1 MKNYFASLL
10 IAISLFSCSKSGKLI
25 ADELEKEW
33 YNVSAIG
40 ADTAKT
46 PWMLA
51 RTEAAIFMIEDSR
64 LKAELIA
71 YQPTIPGYGK
81 YTVRMTNKQACQ
93 VNLRWNWEGLT
104 IDSTA
109 AQLPAIDPG
118 SDVLK
123 ANEVITFILWGDSK
137 VGKIT
142 VKAEGNNCGNSSTLV
157 IPITLSV
164 LPVKYIS
171 HTTTRDKAGKVT
183 VSFTIDDPSI
193 VDWFIIDK
201 MKGTKVSQDTIF
213 KCDKITKS
221 YSIKL

>member
-10 IAISLFSCSKSGKLI
+10 IAVSLFSCTRTIDKNDNEQ
-25 ADELEKEW
+25 AKEW
-33 YNVSAIG
+33 FQVAALG
-40 ADTAKT
+40 ADTART

-51 RTEAAIFMIEDSR
+51 RTESAIFTIEDSR
-64 LKAELIA
+64 LKAELIS
-71 YQPTIPGYGK
+71 YQPTIPGYGIYK
-81 YTVRMTNKQACQ
+81 IRITNKQACQ
-93 VNLRWNWEGLT
+93 IHLRWHWEDLT
-104 IDSTA
+104 IDNIT
-109 AQLPAIDPG
+109 PT
-118 SDVLK
+118 SDVLH
-123 ANEVITFILWGDSK
+123 ANDTATYTLTGDSK

-142 VKAEGNNCGNSSTLV
+142 VKAEGVSCGNSSTLV

-193 VDWFIIDK
+193 VDWFVIDK
-201 MKGTKVSQDTIF
+201 MKGTEVSQDTIF

-221 YSIKL
+221 YNIKL

>member
-1 MKNYFASLL
+1 MKNYFASLM
-10 IAISLFSCSKSGKLI
+10 ITICLFSCTRHIDKYENEQ
-25 ADELEKEW
+25 DKEW
-33 YNVSAIG
+33 FRVSAIG
-40 ADTAKT
+40 ADTSQT

-51 RTEAAIFMIEDSR
+51 RTEAAIVMAEDSK

-71 YQPTIPGYGK
+71 YQPTTPGYGK
-81 YTVRMTNKQACQ
+81 YTIKMTNKQACQ

-104 IDSTA
+104 IDSMA

-142 VKAEGNNCGNSSTLV
+142 VKAEGNDCGNSSTLV

-164 LPVKYIS
+164 LPIKYINHS
-171 HTTTRDKAGKVT
+171 TTRDKSGKVT
-183 VSFTIDDPSI
+183 VSFAIDDPSI
-193 VDWFIIDK
+193 IDWFIIDK
-201 MKGTKVSQDTIF
+201 MTGTKVSQAALIS
-213 KCDKITKS
+213 CDKLTKS